1 MPSLFPR
8 YNYESNNNKN
18 ILTPE
23 GLNFILKNIFSSPTD
38 KIVRDGLRETIKQS
52 KIKTLT
58 GARRYVQKAYNKRER
73 LIKKYINNEM
83 KRTNSKIYK

>member
-1 MPSLFPR
+1 MPFVR

-18 ILTPE
+18 ILTPA
-23 GLNFILKNIFSSPTD
+23 GLNFILKNIFTSPSD
-38 KIVRDGLRETIKQS
+38 KIVRDGLSETIKQS

-58 GARRYVQKAYNKRER
+58 GARRYAQKVYDKRDK

-83 KRTNSKIYK
+83 KRTNSKIKK

>member
-1 MPSLFPR
+1 MPFVR

-18 ILTPE
+18 ILTPA
-23 GLNFILKNIFSSPTD
+23 GLNFILKNIFTSPSD

-58 GARRYVQKAYNKRER
+58 GARRYAQKVYDKRDK

-83 KRTNSKIYK
+83 KRTNSKIKK

>member
-1 MPSLFPR
+1 MPFVR

-18 ILTPE
+18 ILTPA
-23 GLNFILKNIFSSPTD
+23 GLNFILKNIFTSPSD
-38 KIVRDGLRETIKQS
+38 KIVSDGLRETIKQS

-58 GARRYVQKAYNKRER
+58 GARRYAKKVYDKRDK

-83 KRTNSKIYK
+83 KRTNSKIKK

>member
-58 GARRYVQKAYNKRER
+58 GARRYVQKVYNNRER
-73 LIKKYINNEM
+73 FIKNYINNEM